1 MSQPASILES
11 LYQEEIYRM
20 PSRVLIILPGPWE
33 ELREEDRTVL
43 TKMLAAVK
51 LSLASVQIITKKEF
65 TIGELESFAP
75 SKVLA
80 FGSRLQTASPLY
92 EKLIVDGVPVILA
105 EDLRVLDDAKKKSLW
120 GALKVMF
127 GV

>member
-11 LYQEEIYRM
+11 LYQEEVYRI
-20 PSRVLIILPGPWE
+20 PSRVLIILSGAWE
-33 ELREEDRTVL
+33 DLQEEDRTVL

-65 TIGELESFAP
+65 AISDLASFAP

-80 FGSRLQTASPLY
+80 FGARLQPASSLY
-92 EKLIVDGVPVILA
+92 EKLVIDGVPVILA
-105 EDLRVLDDAKKKSLW
+105 EDLRSLDDAKKKSLW
-120 GALKVMF
+120 GALRVMF

>member
-1 MSQPASILES
+1 MSQTVSILES
-11 LYQEEIYRM
+11 LYQEELYRI
-20 PSRVLIILPGPWE
+20 PSRVLVILSGSWE

-51 LSLASVQIITKKEF
+51 LSLGSVQIISKKEF
-65 TIGELESFAP
+65 TIDELASFAP
-75 SKVLA
+75 SKILA
-80 FGSRLQTASPLY
+80 FGARLQPASSFY
-92 EKLIVDGVPVILA
+92 ENLVVDGVPVILA
-105 EDLRVLDDAKKKSLW
+105 EDLRTLDDAKKKSLW